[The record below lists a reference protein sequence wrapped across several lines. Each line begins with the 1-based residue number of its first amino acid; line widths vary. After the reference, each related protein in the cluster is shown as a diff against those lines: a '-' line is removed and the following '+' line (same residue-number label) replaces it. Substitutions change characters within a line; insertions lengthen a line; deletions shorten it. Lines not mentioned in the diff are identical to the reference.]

1 LDDRLEGAKNIRQV
15 YNAKARDKA
24 INRPAGTHSSNF
36 ADQIDQIEQMQ
47 HTSQFIQQ
55 VIKRAKKIPCMIL
68 YTAEQIS
75 DLCRICCPPPPARSA
90 VLGVDKTFNIGP
102 LHATVTAYKNLS
114 LIKRQTRDHPI
125 FIGPIFLH
133 GNSDADTFLLFF
145 QHLAGKLSSAGSPPT
160 LGSDE
165 EKAMRDALA
174 RAFPNSGRLICTLHA
189 KKKKLERKSC

>member
-1 LDDRLEGAKNIRQV
+1 MLNYETWAGKRKRD
-15 YNAKARDKA
+15 NAKARDKT

-55 VIKRAKKIPCMIL
+55 VIKRAKKIPCIIL

-114 LIKRQTRDHPI
+114 LIKRQTREHPI

-133 GNSDADTFLLFF
+133 GNSDADTSSCSSSILL
-145 QHLAGKLSSAGSPPT
+145 ANCPVRAVPP
-160 LGSDE
+160 LWDR
-165 EKAMRDALA
+165 M
-174 RAFPNSGRLICTLHA
+174 
-189 KKKKLERKSC
+189 KKRP